1 MSSLLD
7 FFLQLDHVY
16 NVTEIIFLDPLNK
29 KWIGSP

>member
-16 NVTEIIFLDPLNK
+16 NVTEIFLDPLNK
-29 KWIGSP
+29 KWIGLP